1 MDLNNPA
8 YKKLVMMESIPPLP
22 ATASALLAMA
32 ADPDVEIE
40 ALAAVIER
48 DPGLTARLI
57 GIANSAF
64 YAPAR
69 PVTTVKE
76 AMVQVLGLNLVR
88 NMAFGMAV
96 VGGLPVATCPRF
108 DLTAYWLMALGSADL
123 VSGLA
128 KDSALADAPDPDSA
142 YLVGLLHNLGE
153 LLLVHLWPQKMDQL
167 LEQVA
172 VDPDLD
178 LCAAER
184 DAIGVDHWAAGAFL
198 CSHWQLPPIVSDSI
212 EGLAGEAGFGESL
225 MVELL
230 RAARSWVAEVVDG
243 QPGTLRVVG
252 VDEAYCDYR
261 SSAFVSRFDALKT
274 LARSMGARI

>member
-1 MDLNNPA
+1 MDLDNPA

-32 ADPDVEIE
+32 ADPEVEIE
-40 ALAAVIER
+40 ALAGVIER

-64 YAPAR
+64 YAPAQ
-69 PVTTVKE
+69 PVTTVKA

-96 VGGLPVATCPRF
+96 AGGLPVASCPGF
-108 DLTAYWLMALGSADL
+108 DVTSYWLMALGSADL
-123 VSGLA
+123 ASGLA
-128 KDSALADAPDPDSA
+128 KDSADSDAPDPDSA

-153 LLLVHLWPQKMDQL
+153 LLLVYLWPQKMDRL
-167 LEQVA
+167 LGQVA
-172 VDPDLD
+172 ADPSVD

-184 DAIGVDHWAAGAFL
+184 AAIGVDHWAAGAFL
-198 CSHWQLPPIVSDSI
+198 CSHWQLPSIVTASI
-212 EGLAGEAGFGESL
+212 EGLAEQPGSDESP
-225 MVELL
+225 MVQLL
-230 RAARSWVAEVVDG
+230 RGARSWVAEVVGG
-243 QPGTLRVVG
+243 QPGTLRVAG

-261 SSAFVSRFDALKT
+261 SSAFVSRFDALKA
-274 LARSMGARI
+274 LARSMAT